1 MLKFKYI
8 VSSLSLK
15 TNHESPPN
23 PLLSTL
29 RIRVNMTVYFVKCF
43 PETNCMQ
50 LSKFNIFVFLLK
62 IYNRDSTRRRH
73 GV

>member
-1 MLKFKYI
+1 
-8 VSSLSLK
+8 
-15 TNHESPPN
+15 
-23 PLLSTL
+23 L

-43 PETNCMQ
+43 SETNCMQ
-50 LSKFNIFVFLLK
+50 LSKFNIFAFLLK